1 MATCHW
7 LAHVAK
13 CIPIFSKVC
22 SPFHSKFPNLPSI
35 NIRVNKM
42 IRLFFP
48 TFIKKIKDFSVKTY
62 KTHWQ
67 TFHVSN
73 RTFHEKTVFENN
85 SKTKTLKILYILAS
99 FFFFFLHNQTNTRN
113 FVRRDEFFDFGTHQ
127 MFSTFSI
134 LDYYACYDLK
144 AVWNLGYVLF
154 L

>member
-1 MATCHW
+1 MFNEITTNKNSLSQKYFCNNHCMANPCFHMATCHW

-67 TFHVSN
+67 TFHVPN

-85 SKTKTLKILYILAS
+85 SKTKTLKILYILTS
-99 FFFFFLHNQTNTRN
+99 FFFI
-113 FVRRDEFFDFGTHQ
+113 
-127 MFSTFSI
+127 FSI
-134 LDYYACYDLK
+134 TK
-144 AVWNLGYVLF
+144 QTQ
-154 L
+154 